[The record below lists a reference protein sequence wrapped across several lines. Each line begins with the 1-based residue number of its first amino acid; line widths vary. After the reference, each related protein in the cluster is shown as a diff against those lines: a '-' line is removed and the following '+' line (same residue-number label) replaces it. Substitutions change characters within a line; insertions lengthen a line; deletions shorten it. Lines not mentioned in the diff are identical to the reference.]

1 MQYTN
6 LGLGDDFNLFPSAN
20 QYHTIIPVKNI
31 NIISDVRCPLL
42 FFVFVVSELRM
53 RVRKNS
59 FCISDLEVGECA
71 KLVQYTSRYANPC
84 NFTVCIE
91 VPLVTPH

>member
-1 MQYTN
+1 MSCSFFCFRVVRVENESSEN
-6 LGLGDDFNLFPSAN
+6 L
-20 QYHTIIPVKNI
+20 
-31 NIISDVRCPLL
+31 
-42 FFVFVVSELRM
+42 VF
-53 RVRKNS
+53 
-59 FCISDLEVGECA
+59 ISDLEVGECA

>member
-6 LGLGDDFNLFPSAN
+6 LGLADDFDLFPSAN

-42 FFVFVVSELRM
+42 YFVFVLSELRM
-53 RVRKNS
+53 RARKIS
-59 FCISDLEVGECA
+59 FSSLIW
-71 KLVQYTSRYANPC
+71 KLVNVQNWYNIQVVMQILAILQFVLKFR
-84 NFTVCIE
+84 
-91 VPLVTPH
+91 L